1 MRLVKIVLKVIF
13 STVISF
19 LLMTTVLFILGLIT
33 NFFSNYQHTTFNE
46 IIDLGYAVFSI
57 LCGDIIT
64 IISMLLVGNFI
75 YDKLDN

>member
-33 NFFSNYQHTTFNE
+33 NFFVNNQYTTFNE
-46 IIDLGYAVFSI
+46 IIDLGHAVFSI
-57 LCGDIIT
+57 LCGDIII

>member
-1 MRLVKIVLKVIF
+1 MRLVKIILKVIF

-33 NFFSNYQHTTFNE
+33 NFFVNNQYTTFNK

-64 IISMLLVGNFI
+64 IILMLLVGNFI

>member
-33 NFFSNYQHTTFNE
+33 NFFVNSQYTTFNE
-46 IIDLGYAVFSI
+46 IIDLGHAVFSI
-57 LCGDIIT
+57 LCGDIII

>member
-19 LLMTTVLFILGLIT
+19 LLMTSVLFILGLIT
-33 NFFSNYQHTTFNE
+33 NFFVNNQYTTFNE